1 VNQSQLIAGEVGDP
15 GMNDMDEVPGRP
27 EEAVAFQE
35 ENWHNTRS
43 IVFQVD
49 RRAMYGILALI
60 GTVSLFCIGLVLGL
74 ALTGVAPWQ
83 PVASLAR
90 QPIGFP
96 GAQAAQPNTSGS
108 AATQGQQPPWV
119 KPNADSQQLRA
130 VAPVKSHEP
139 DGDHPHVEFPDIAS
153 AGNVFD
159 LGEFASDSMGT
170 EKTMTLRNSGNQPL
184 VIEDVG
190 AT

>member
-1 VNQSQLIAGEVGDP
+1 MNQSQLIAGEVGDL
-15 GMNDMDEVPGRP
+15 GMQDMDEVPGRP
-27 EEAVAFQE
+27 EEAVEDQE
-35 ENWHNTRS
+35 GNWSNTRS

-74 ALTGVAPWQ
+74 ALTGAAPWQ
-83 PVASLAR
+83 PVAALAR

-96 GAQAAQPNTSGS
+96 GAQAAQPDTSGS
-108 AATQGQQPPWV
+108 AASQGQQPPWV

-130 VAPVKSHEP
+130 VAPVKPHQP
-139 DGDHPHVEFPDIAS
+139 DGDHPHIEFSDIAS
-153 AGNVFD
+153 TGNVLD
-159 LGEFASDSMGT
+159 LGDFASDSMGSDR
-170 EKTMTLRNSGNQPL
+170 TMSIRNSGNQPL
-184 VIEDVG
+184 IIEDVG